1 MSLVTGFLG
10 LFKHDTSNDT
20 DLNSNFDIDTA
31 LNGNWDKIDAAM
43 KKVND
48 DKVDKV
54 TGKGLS
60 SKDFTVDYETKL
72 KNISSGAQVN
82 VIEKI
87 TLGGTEI
94 KASRKDY

>member
-1 MSLVTGFLG
+1 MSFVTGFLG

-31 LNGNWDKIDAAM
+31 LNRNWDKIDAAM

-60 SKDFTVDYETKL
+60 SKDFTADYEKKL

>member
-31 LNGNWDKIDAAM
+31 LNGNWDKIDVAM

-60 SKDFTVDYETKL
+60 SKDFTTDYETKL

>member
-31 LNGNWDKIDAAM
+31 LNGNWDKIDVAM

-60 SKDFTVDYETKL
+60 SKDFTADYETKL

>member
-1 MSLVTGFLG
+1 MSFVTGFLG

-31 LNGNWDKIDAAM
+31 LNRNWDKIDAAM

-60 SKDFTVDYETKL
+60 SKDFTADYEEKL

>member
-60 SKDFTVDYETKL
+60 GKDFTADYETKL

>member
-60 SKDFTVDYETKL
+60 SKDFTADYETKL
-72 KNISSGAQVN
+72 TNISSGAQVN

>member
-1 MSLVTGFLG
+1 MSLVTSFLG

-48 DKVDKV
+48 EKVDKV

-60 SKDFTVDYETKL
+60 SKDFTADYETKL

-87 TLGGTEI
+87 TLDGAEI
-94 KASRKDY
+94 KASRKEC